1 MLCAGQF
8 NASYLTGME
17 TFSNRLSVVKEDI
30 YERFITIGF
39 EKHTAFQASQYVLP
53 AALPRYA
60 ERWSNTLFSRS

>member
-1 MLCAGQF
+1 GQF

-39 EKHTAFQASQYVLP
+39 EK
-53 AALPRYA
+53 
-60 ERWSNTLFSRS
+60 LF